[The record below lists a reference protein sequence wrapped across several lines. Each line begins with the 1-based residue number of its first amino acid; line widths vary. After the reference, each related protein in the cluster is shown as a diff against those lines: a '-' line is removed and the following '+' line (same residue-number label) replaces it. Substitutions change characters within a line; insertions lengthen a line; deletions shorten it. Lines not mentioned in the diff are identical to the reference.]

1 MCLYCIMCVY
11 VRCILVRSDF
21 NSFATA
27 AEARAEIEY
36 AGAGGE

>member
-1 MCLYCIMCVY
+1 
-11 VRCILVRSDF
+11 VRSDF